1 MVTSE
6 DRAWFDEQLEAVL
19 EELPKMVKDLLEQV
33 PLVVDDLPT
42 AQQCRDVGLA
52 SPYDLCGLYV
62 GVSLDKKTF
71 ESSRD
76 PTDTVYLFR
85 GGIFHEAAEED
96 GTVFDDRLRDEIRK
110 TILHEYGHHH
120 GMDEDELERLGY

>member
-1 MVTSE
+1 M
-6 DRAWFDEQLEAVL
+6 
-19 EELPKMVKDLLEQV
+19 
-33 PLVVDDLPT
+33 
-42 AQQCRDVGLA
+42 GLA
-52 SPYDLCGLYV
+52 SPADLCGLYV
-62 GVSLDKKTF
+62 GVSLDKKSF

-85 GGIFHEAAEED
+85 AGIFHEAAEAD

-120 GMDEDELERLGY
+120 GMDEDELEELGY

>member
-1 MVTSE
+1 MIASE
-6 DRAWFDEQLEAVL
+6 DRAWFDEQLEMVIA
-19 EELPKMVKDLLEQV
+19 ELPQLVKDLMEQV

-42 AQQCRDVGLA
+42 AERCRELRLS
-52 SPYDLCGLYV
+52 SPDALCGLYV
-62 GVSLDKKTF
+62 GVSLDRKTF

-76 PTDTVYLFR
+76 PTDTVYLYR
-85 GGIFHEAAEED
+85 AGIFREAAEPD

-120 GMDEDELERLGY
+120 GMDEDELEELGY